1 MAGDS
6 VGDARTGSGHGNTE
20 AAGQLCMCVR
30 HVHGRPFVAHVH
42 NADALPRHMVP
53 DRLDVSTLQ
62 AEYTVD
68 AARFQKSRDPGSA
81 GQCIGVQ
88 VLRCCERLGHGLSL
102 SGATP
107 AISFC
112 GSLAA
117 NAADDAESCRWRCV
131 ASHHRR

>member
-1 MAGDS
+1 MFER
-6 VGDARTGSGHGNTE
+6 VARPDRLVSARAHLRCAVHT
-20 AAGQLCMCVR
+20 VR

-42 NADALPRHMVP
+42 NADALQRHMVP

-88 VLRCCERLGHGLSL
+88 VLRCCERLVHGCLF
-102 SGATP
+102 P
-107 AISFC
+107 AH
-112 GSLAA
+112 
-117 NAADDAESCRWRCV
+117 
-131 ASHHRR
+131 ASD